1 LEKYCIGILKGTNTV
16 KRYGMM
22 VRIGEPKGFVNAFK
36 EGFKSADVKGQAK
49 KPNTVVEPVKGKPPG
64 AN

>member
-1 LEKYCIGILKGTNTV
+1 
-16 KRYGMM
+16 MM